1 MVRRDMGQNVEFG
14 GKGGRGSDDL
24 QHLVELARDKSKVS
38 REKLTK
44 SLVALYGNDGG
55 HLTDA
60 DRHMM
65 SSILHDLVREI
76 ELSVR
81 KNLAE
86 HFADEPTAPHDLLV
100 TLANDNIDVAY
111 PVLVKSELL
120 RDSEL
125 IEIVQYRTI
134 EYQLAIA
141 LRATISGPVSD
152 ALARTG
158 EEQVISA
165 LLDNQGAEILS
176 ETFDF
181 LVDQSTNVPSL
192 QERLVLREDLPRE
205 LCVKLYW
212 AVSAALRKHIV
223 EHFDLDPSVVDAALE
238 TVTKRRLGESEDAQ
252 SPTLEE
258 CLGPD
263 TLDRLEI
270 ILLGTLRAG
279 RVSDFVT
286 ALARLAGI
294 RQPLLRRFLFEE
306 GGEGLATTCKGLGL
320 SKHFFATT
328 LILCREGRLGD
339 KRVPDGEIKHA
350 TRFFDRLNADSAQRM
365 VNHWR
370 RDERYLNA
378 LRIVDELSSS

>member
-1 MVRRDMGQNVEFG
+1 MGQTSQSDED
-14 GKGGRGSDDL
+14 RGHVSNDL
-24 QHLVELARDKSKVS
+24 QQLIQLARDKSKES

-44 SLVALYGNDGG
+44 ALAAIYDNERG

-60 DRHMM
+60 DRHTMG
-65 SSILHDLVREI
+65 SILHQLVREV

-81 KNLAE
+81 KDLAE
-86 HFADEPTAPHDLLV
+86 HFAGEPTAPRDLVV

-111 PVLVKSELL
+111 PILVKTELL
-120 RDSEL
+120 YDSEL

-134 EYQLAIA
+134 EHQLAIT
-141 LRATISGPVSD
+141 LRATISAPVSD

-158 EEQVISA
+158 EEPVISA
-165 LLDNQGAEILS
+165 LLGNQGAEIS
-176 ETFDF
+176 TETFDF
-181 LVDQSTNVPSL
+181 LIDHSSNTPVV
-192 QERLVLREDLPRE
+192 QEQLAFRDDLPRE
-205 LCVKLYW
+205 LSIKLYW

-223 EHFDLDPSVVDAALE
+223 KHFELDPSAIDEAIEVI
-238 TVTKRRLGESEDAQ
+238 TKRRLGEADNLQNATLGEWLGSDA
-252 SPTLEE
+252 LERVE
-258 CLGPD
+258 
-263 TLDRLEI
+263 T

-279 RVSDFVT
+279 RVSAFVT
-286 ALARLAGI
+286 GLARLAGL

-320 SKHFFATT
+320 SQHFFATT

-350 TRFFDRLNADSAQRM
+350 TRFFNRLNADSAQRM
-365 VNHWR
+365 VKHWR

-378 LRIVDELSSS
+378 LRIVDET